1 MKVNDASLD
10 PRYQQLAPQAREVA
24 DAIGV
29 DACLK
34 LIEARGGTRIFIPAT
49 CDQDHW
55 LSALLGKKTA
65 KCLCK
70 AFSVAPEG
78 KSIGAYIELPIGHGS
93 ALERARREAYDRL
106 HDALDKGASEV
117 DAVRASGLSRYT
129 VMREKKR
136 RASRSND
143 APPLLAL
150 MIQPKS

>member
-1 MKVNDASLD
+1 MSVTAASDD
-10 PRYQQLAPQAREVA
+10 PRYAQLAPQAQEIA
-24 DAIGV
+24 DAIGIES
-29 DACLK
+29 CLK
-34 LIEARGGTRIFIPAT
+34 LIEARGGTRIFIPAN

-55 LSALLGKKTA
+55 LSALLGEKTA
-65 KCLCK
+65 KCLCN

-78 KSIGAYIELPIGHGS
+78 RSVGAYIELPIGHGS
-93 ALERARREAYDRL
+93 ALERARREAYGKL

-136 RASRSND
+136 RAGRSND